1 MPSSSDIVNATQ
13 LAVLEQMLF
22 NAVAAARDT
31 MLAAAEEALVES
43 VTAPAFNVSGRKSH
57 GCSRR

>member
-1 MPSSSDIVNATQ
+1 MNATQ